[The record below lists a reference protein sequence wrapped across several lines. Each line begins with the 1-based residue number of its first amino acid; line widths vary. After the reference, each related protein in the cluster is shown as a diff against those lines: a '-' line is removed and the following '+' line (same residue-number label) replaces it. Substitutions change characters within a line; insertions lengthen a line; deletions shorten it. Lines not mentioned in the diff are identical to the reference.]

1 MKTHII
7 MIITLLFLAACAQPE
22 AIKEPVKLGVI
33 APLTGP
39 NAWIG
44 ELFVPSAEM
53 AIEEVNTAGGI
64 NGREVKIIIEDADTS
79 VKASTAANKLIS
91 QDDVDVLYAITTP
104 VVAASSAVA
113 EQNSVPL
120 FGFTAVP
127 TFAKKNTWV
136 FSDLRSVIQECEL
149 LSQTALKNNHMRLA
163 FLGNDADFS
172 VECLDTL
179 KKEFAAKGGT
189 IVANEMKVSNDPDA
203 KTILVKIKNSNPDA
217 LLLICWPPDC
227 NVIYKQMTELDFIPQ
242 LYLPI
247 GIPLPANP
255 IALQGVD
262 KNKILKDAIAG
273 DQKINPDDP
282 TPEFAEFLKKIEA
295 RIGKKPVH
303 GADAAVA
310 YDNMYEIA
318 IAARKCPELTN
329 ECLREKLAETDY
341 SGAAGDVK
349 FEGRHYSARASRIV
363 QYKEGKWVPIS

>member
-1 MKTHII
+1 MKKLFGLFV
-7 MIITLLFLAACAQPE
+7 LLLLAACAQPE
-22 AIKEPVKLGVI
+22 EKGPVKLGVI
-33 APLTGP
+33 APMTGP

-44 ELFVPSAEM
+44 ELVVSSAEM
-53 AIEEVNTAGGI
+53 AVEELNAEGGI
-64 NGREVKIIIEDADTS
+64 NGRDIKIILEDADTS
-79 VKASTAANKLIS
+79 AKASTAANKLIS
-91 QDDVDVLYAITTP
+91 QDSVDVLYSITTP

-113 EQNSVPL
+113 EQNKVPL

-149 LSQTALKNNHMRLA
+149 LSQVALKNNHLRLA

-179 KKEFAAKGGT
+179 KREFVAKGGT

-203 KTILVKIKNSNPDA
+203 RTILVKIKNAKPDA

-227 NVIYKQMTELDFIPQ
+227 NVIYKQMVELDFVPQ

-262 KNKILKDAIAG
+262 KDRILKNAIAG
-273 DQKINPDDP
+273 DQKVNPDDP
-282 TPEFAEFLKKIEA
+282 IPAFAAFLKKIEA
-295 RIGKKPVH
+295 RTGKKPVH

-329 ECLREKLAETDY
+329 ECLREKLSETDY

-349 FEGRHYSARASRIV
+349 FEGKHYSARASRVV
-363 QYKEGKWVPIS
+363 QYKNGKWMPYE